1 MCPVHTVMHLMITST
16 LTMGRKEPNLDVKFV
31 HAHSL
36 FLSGCAR
43 ENQNIIAPTATT
55 PSMNGDDVQL
65 SPSTNAV
72 TTIARIENGNCKHL
86 LHQKN

>member
-16 LTMGRKEPNLDVKFV
+16 LTMGRKEPNLDAKFV
-31 HAHSL
+31 KAHSL
-36 FLSGCAR
+36 FIKGCAR
-43 ENQNIIAPTATT
+43 ENQNIIVLTAIM

-65 SPSTNAV
+65 LPSTNAV
-72 TTIARIENGNCKHL
+72 TTIVLIESTNCKHL